1 MTPSSPK
8 HYDVFISFATADKP
22 WVDALAANLHNAGL
36 EVFYA
41 PWEIGPGDSFVKR
54 LDWGLEKS
62 RNGVLVVSR
71 ESLDRPWVQEEYAVL
86 LRRAVEEKDC
96 LLIPVLYQDAP
107 LPQFLAHRNWID
119 FRAAAG
125 PLYDQ
130 RVDELVAAL
139 RGNWKG
145 RPEPEPGK
153 RVSPPG
159 DIFKAEGPVY
169 RTLRIE
175 GGETLLIG
183 EKTTKASWGSRAHAL
198 DDKVWQL
205 EQELRRHGEETH
217 RDGASGGPGAAQ
229 RLHACQLAA
238 GAALAEVFLPE
249 AVAEALRAD
258 LAAAVSGGSSLR
270 LGLETP
276 ESMLGLPWETLCLA
290 PGEPL
295 ALHPR
300 VSFYRRVTGL
310 GPTPALQVP
319 GPLRILVAIG
329 SPEAQN
335 ARGEL
340 LDMEAEL
347 ARILDAVEPARK
359 QGRAVYVRILE
370 NGTVA
375 AIREALEAE
384 RYHVLH
390 LSCHAGPGVLIL
402 EDGDGGEDRVDAERL
417 WSKALPADRGVPL
430 VVLGGCSTALDAR
443 HGEEALPGLA
453 RGLLERGV
461 PAVVAMRASVGD
473 LYATAFCAALY
484 KALATGE
491 EPLPL
496 HAFVEARRMVEDE
509 REAGDFRGRSE
520 WSTPLLFLR
529 GEGDAAAGLRLYD
542 PKGQFGKIV
551 EPSTMRLAAGVL
563 VRRVGDFVG
572 RRADQRKILR
582 LLRDPEHGGVLVRGL
597 GGLGKSSLSA
607 QLAQK
612 LSDEGWLVVSLFGE
626 TNPDGIFEE
635 VGKLLLSLALGAGLP
650 ENHPVRAVAQAVRRR
665 DIEASDRLEYLGQH
679 VLEQMPLLL
688 LLDNFEDNL
697 TPLAAGA
704 SSFKNPQLAALL
716 TAWLERPGRSRLLL
730 TCRYPLP
737 LEGIAARRLADHA
750 LGPLSPAEARKLF
763 LRLDAL
769 EERSREE
776 QERIR
781 VAVGGHPRA
790 LEYLDALLR
799 GGRTRFADIAERLED
814 ALRKKGVENPRAW
827 LGQDGGDLD
836 AALVKVVTLAADD
849 VLLDELL
856 ERLRPIPLAERLL
869 LGASVFRLPVEEKAL
884 VWQVGEPPGLPRYL
898 EPDPLPEVAVPA
910 DFAAAR
916 DALAGLGLLAPV
928 GEGIVDCLWLVHR
941 WTATRLAERHSAD
954 EMAEAHRHAALYWQW
969 RVTKVSHS
977 LEEHLEARHHH
988 YLAGELDEAVLV
1000 TEWICSQLDIWG
1012 AYRREEQLIH
1022 ELLGW
1027 LPEKSKTTA
1036 ASYHHLGIIAQQRGD
1051 YDQALD
1057 WYLKSLNISEELGNR
1072 ADMARSYHH
1081 LGMVAQDRGDYDQAL
1096 DWYRKSLDIKEGL
1109 GNRAGMASSYHQLGI
1124 VAHLRGDYDQS
1135 LDWYRKSLDIN
1146 EELGNRAEMAPS
1158 YHHLGMV
1165 AQERGDYDQALDWYR
1180 KSLDIN
1186 KEFGNRFGIASS
1198 YHHLGIVAHLRGD
1211 YDEALDWYR
1220 KSLYFLEEL
1229 GNQAGVASSY
1239 HQLGRVAEER
1249 GDYDQALNWYHKSLD
1264 INEKLGNRAGMA
1276 DSYHHLGIVAQ
1287 QCGNYDQ
1294 ALDRY
1299 RQSLDMNEQLGNL
1312 AGMASSYGQ
1321 MAVLLMTMNEPAKA
1335 VPLTLRSL
1343 SIHRQLQVPQI
1354 RTDLLWL
1361 GRQRERLG
1369 DEPFREILAEHLG
1382 ADSQA
1387 AVFTILDRAAGAGS
1401 STP

>member
-1 MTPSSPK
+1 MASSSVASADR
-8 HYDVFISFATADKP
+8 YDAFISYATADEE
-22 WVDALAANLHNAGL
+22 WVRALAENLNNAGL
-36 EVFYA
+36 VIFFA
-41 PWEIGPGDSFVKR
+41 PWEIGAGDLFVR
-54 LDWGLEKS
+54 VIEDGLKKA
-62 RNGVLVVSR
+62 RNGILVVSPA
-71 ESLDRPWVQEEYAVL
+71 SMSRPWVENEYAVL
-86 LRRAVEEKDC
+86 IDKAISGGG
-96 LLIPVLYQDAP
+96 LLIPVLLEDAELPP
-107 LPQFLAHRNWID
+107 LAAARQWVD
-119 FRAAAG
+119 FRK
-125 PLYDQ
+125 
-130 RVDELVAAL
+130 VDESEYHRQVARLAARL
-139 RGNWKG
+139 KGQRSG
-145 RPEPEPGK
+145 RPEPRPGQL
-153 RVSPPG
+153 VSPPG
-159 DIFKAEGPVY
+159 GGFRAEGPVH

-175 GGETLLIG
+175 DGETSLIG
-183 EKTTKASWGSRAHAL
+183 EKTTRAAWGSRAHAL

-217 RDGASGGPGAAQ
+217 RDGAAGGPSAAQ

-249 AVAEALRAD
+249 AVAEALHAD

-276 ESMLGLPWETLCLA
+276 EALLGLPWETLCLA

-347 ARILDAVEPARK
+347 GRILDAVEPARK

-375 AIREALEAE
+375 AIQEALAAE

-402 EDGDGGEDRVDAERL
+402 EDGDGGEERVDAERL

-430 VVLGGCSTALDAR
+430 VVLGGCSTALDSR

-496 HAFVEARRMVEDE
+496 HAFVEARRMVEEE

-582 LLRDPEHGGVLVRGL
+582 LLRDPEHGGVQVRGL

-612 LSDEGWLVVSLFGE
+612 LSNEGWLVVSLFGE
-626 TNPDGIFEE
+626 TSPDGIFEE
-635 VGKLLLSLALGAGLP
+635 VGKSLLSLALGANLP
-650 ENHPVRAVAQAVRRR
+650 ENHPLRAVAQAVRRR
-665 DIEASDRLEYLGQH
+665 DLEPSDRLEFLGQH
-679 VLEQMPLLL
+679 VLEQVPLLL

-704 SSFKNPQLAALL
+704 FSFKNPQLASLL
-716 TAWLERPGRSRLLL
+716 AIWLERPGRSRLLL
-730 TCRYPLP
+730 TCRYQLP

-799 GGRTRFADIAERLED
+799 GGRTRFADIAERLEK
-814 ALRKKGVENPRAW
+814 ALRKKGVEDPRAW
-827 LGQDGGDLD
+827 LGQDGGNLD
-836 AALVKVVTLAADD
+836 TALAKMVTLAADD

-884 VWQVGEPPGLPRYL
+884 IWQIGEPPALPRSP
-898 EPDPLPEVAVPA
+898 EPDPLPEVAEPA
-910 DFAAAR
+910 GFAAAR

-928 GEGIVDCLWLVHR
+928 EESGAEPRWLVHR
-941 WTATRLAERHSAD
+941 WTATRLAERSAPQ
-954 EMAEAHRHAALYWQW
+954 ELAEVHRHAALHWRW
-969 RVTKVSHS
+969 RVSKDQQSREQDV
-977 LEEHLEARHHH
+977 LNLLEARYHHR
-988 YLAGELDEAVLV
+988 LGEELDEVVLV
-1000 TEWICSQLDIWG
+1000 TEWVCSQLHTWG
-1012 AYRREEQLIH
+1012 AYRSEEQLIH
-1022 ELLGW
+1022 ELLSW
-1027 LPEKSKTTA
+1027 LPERSEKTA
-1036 ASYHHLGIIAQQRGD
+1036 DSYLQLGRVAQARGD
-1051 YDQALD
+1051 YGQALD
-1057 WYLKSLNISEELGNR
+1057 WYRKSLAINEKLGNR
-1072 ADMARSYHH
+1072 AGIASSYHQ
-1081 LGMVAQDRGDYDQAL
+1081 LGRVAEDRADYDQAL
-1096 DWYRKSLDIKEGL
+1096 DWYRKSLAINEEL
-1109 GNRAGMASSYHQLGI
+1109 GNRAGMASSYHHLGI
-1124 VAHLRGDYDQS
+1124 VAQQHGDYD
-1135 LDWYRKSLDIN
+1135 K
-1146 EELGNRAEMAPS
+1146 
-1158 YHHLGMV
+1158 
-1165 AQERGDYDQALDWYR
+1165 ALDWYR
-1180 KSLDIN
+1180 KSLAIED
-1186 KEFGNRFGIASS
+1186 
-1198 YHHLGIVAHLRGD
+1198 
-1211 YDEALDWYR
+1211 
-1220 KSLYFLEEL
+1220 EL
-1229 GNQAGVASSY
+1229 GNRAGMASSY

-1249 GDYDQALNWYHKSLD
+1249 GDYDQALDWYRKSLA
-1264 INEKLGNRAGMA
+1264 INEELGNRADMA
-1276 DSYHHLGIVAQ
+1276 SSYHQLGIVSQELSDCDQALDWYRKSFAILEELGNRPGMASSYHQLGRVAQ
-1287 QCGNYDQ
+1287 ERGDYDQ
-1294 ALDRY
+1294 ALDWY
-1299 RQSLDMNEQLGNL
+1299 RKSLAIKEELGKRADMATNFSQIGHLFTERG
-1312 AGMASSYGQ
+1312 
-1321 MAVLLMTMNEPAKA
+1321 EPAEA
-1335 VPLTLRSL
+1335 VPWNLRSL
-1343 SIHRQLQVPQI
+1343 TIRLQLQVPQV
-1354 RTDLLWL
+1354 RVDLYWL
-1361 GRQRERLG
+1361 GRQRELLG
-1369 DEPFREILAEHLG
+1369 EDGFGEILGRHLDG
-1382 ADSQA
+1382 DSQA
-1387 AVFTILDRAAGAGS
+1387 AVLAMLDRAVKGLE
-1401 STP
+1401 T